1 MREMSHRINRFDG
14 RPFSPEQIYTTTHLI
29 LGELLG
35 ASRARRRLDRKEQ
48 ADASA

>member
-29 LGELLG
+29 LGEFLG
-35 ASRARRRLDRKEQ
+35 ASAPGTAPTEG
-48 ADASA
+48 AS